1 MGANLVEALQAGESF
16 IVPGWGAQLRPDSL
30 FPVQPLLQPG
40 TYTVRLTVDFYERIA
55 ESDEGNNTFVI
66 PQTLTIIAP

>member
-16 IVPGWGAQLRPDSL
+16 TVPGWGAQLRPDSL

-55 ESDEGNNTFVI
+55 ESDETNNILLLPDALVVV
-66 PQTLTIIAP
+66 AP